1 MMSVVVTKKKCVLK
15 EVQQIAMFTINAI
28 IVAVLDSNFKK
39 SSAH

>member
-1 MMSVVVTKKKCVLK
+1 MSVVVTKKCVLK

-28 IVAVLDSNFKK
+28 IVVVLGSNFKK